1 MFTEALHSLVDTVDQ
16 GLLLYGM
23 HRAKRPPDEAHPF
36 GYGLELYFWSFV
48 VALLIFS
55 LGGAF
60 AIYEGVEK
68 IRHPERI
75 RDAWV
80 NFTVLGLAV
89 VFEGYS
95 FGVAWREMRR
105 RHADV
110 GMWSA
115 LRRSKDPSTFTVIL
129 EDGAALI
136 GLGLAAA
143 GVTVSVWLDEPRADG
158 VASFAIGVL
167 LVGVAVVLAHET
179 RSLPGDEVR
188 LVGEWRASGERKF
201 YLSNLPPRTTRRV
214 LVGTIKA
221 RWVCEQVHQQ
231 CKEEL
236 GLDHFEGRSWT
247 GLHRHALMT
256 CIACAYLQHLRLAR
270 PERAGRGEIRW
281 PAYQDRRRLRAC
293 PPCVRPS
300 SADCSWRL
308 SRPCDAR
315 TVGAASDCHLISK
328 CPGSARVCEI
338 YEINQN

>member
-1 MFTEALHSLVDTVDQ
+1 MGAGVVTRDSSTTVVYAALGGNLAIAVTKFGAALYTGSSAMFTEALHSLVDTVDQ

-68 IRHPERI
+68 IRHPEPI

-89 VFEGYS
+89 LFEGYS

-129 EDGAALI
+129 EDGAALT
-136 GLGLAAA
+136 GLVLAAL
-143 GVTVSVWLDEPRADG
+143 GVAVSVWFDEPRADG

-167 LVGVAVVLAHET
+167 LVGVAVVLARET
-179 RSLPGDEVR
+179 RSLLIGEGASATLLEQAR
-188 LVGEWRASGERKF
+188 QLVGADDRIARIVDVRSLQIGTGSVLLAMVIAFRDDVSARDRDAAFAGAYGRVRER
-201 YLSNLPPRTTRRV
+201 LPV
-214 LVGTIKA
+214 V
-221 RWVCEQVHQQ
+221 
-231 CKEEL
+231 
-236 GLDHFEGRSWT
+236 
-247 GLHRHALMT
+247 
-256 CIACAYLQHLRLAR
+256 AYLYLVPAR
-270 PERAGRGEIRW
+270 GGP
-281 PAYQDRRRLRAC
+281 
-293 PPCVRPS
+293 
-300 SADCSWRL
+300 
-308 SRPCDAR
+308 
-315 TVGAASDCHLISK
+315 
-328 CPGSARVCEI
+328 
-338 YEINQN
+338 